1 MEFGFS
7 LPSRGQ
13 AATMQNMRLLA
24 QHAEALGLD
33 SVWVSDHIIVPRH
46 IDSFYPY
53 DPEGRFPSAPDQA
66 YYEPLTTLAFL
77 ASCTTRVQLGTS
89 VLILPYRN
97 ALLTA
102 KIVSTLDAL
111 SGGRVILGIGVGWME
126 EEFDALGLDTFH
138 QRGEVSDEYLKVSDP
153 VDERATAFYWPVRAF
168 CGHWLR
174 AQTSSP
180 ATPADLDRWAHASGH
195 SSCCASGRRLAS
207 HWPAC
212 ASQPYTPRDA
222 RGRHPPA

>member
-24 QHAEALGLD
+24 QHVETLGLD
-33 SVWVSDHIIVPRH
+33 SVWVSDHIIVPRQ

-53 DPEGRFPSAPDQA
+53 DPDGRFPSAPDQD

-77 ASCTTRVQLGTS
+77 AACTTRVRLGPS

-102 KIVSTLDAL
+102 KVVSTLDAL
-111 SGGRVILGIGVGWME
+111 AGGRVILGVAVCGME
-126 EEFDALGLDTFH
+126 GAFDALALDRFH
-138 QRGEVSDEYLKVSDP
+138 QRARSSEEYIQV
-153 VDERATAFYWPVRAF
+153 
-168 CGHWLR
+168 
-174 AQTSSP
+174 
-180 ATPADLDRWAHASGH
+180 
-195 SSCCASGRRLAS
+195 
-207 HWPAC
+207 
-212 ASQPYTPRDA
+212 
-222 RGRHPPA
+222 

>member
-1 MEFGFS
+1 MRQGRRHNLLWSRRSATTALITAPSSATRSGRMEFGFS

-24 QHAEALGLD
+24 QHIEALGLD

-77 ASCTTRVQLGTS
+77 AACTTQVQLGTS

-111 SGGRVILGIGVGWME
+111 SGGRIILGIGVGWME
-126 EEFDALGLDTFH
+126 EEFDALGLDT
-138 QRGEVSDEYLKVSDP
+138 VT
-153 VDERATAFYWPVRAF
+153 VDGGIAPSTSASKPCVPLLRHTAP
-168 CGHWLR
+168 
-174 AQTSSP
+174 Q
-180 ATPADLDRWAHASGH
+180 
-195 SSCCASGRRLAS
+195 
-207 HWPAC
+207 
-212 ASQPYTPRDA
+212 
-222 RGRHPPA
+222 

>member
-24 QHAEALGLD
+24 QHVEALGLD

-53 DPEGRFPSAPDQA
+53 DSEGSFPSAPDQD

-77 ASCTTRVQLGTS
+77 AACTTRVQLGTS

-102 KIVSTLDAL
+102 KMVSTLDAL
-111 SGGRVILGIGVGWME
+111 SRLRDGASHVGRNLQDITISFRAPLAFANDGGASRQPLTG
-126 EEFDALGLDTFH
+126 
-138 QRGEVSDEYLKVSDP
+138 
-153 VDERATAFYWPVRAF
+153 
-168 CGHWLR
+168 
-174 AQTSSP
+174 SP
-180 ATPADLDRWAHASGH
+180 AAIQDDIGRYADCGV
-195 SSCCASGRRLAS
+195 S
-207 HWPAC
+207 HMVFDIMTADV
-212 ASQPYTPRDA
+212 AEMQRVME
-222 RGRHPPA
+222 RF